1 MATIR
6 KEFTVQ
12 VAADE
17 VWAAFR
23 DVGAIHTRLARGFVT
38 DCRLQGTLRTVTFA
52 NGLVAKERIVT
63 IDDDAHRLV
72 YSVVEGKPTHHN
84 GSFEVIPEG
93 AGRSRVIWIADLLP
107 DDIAGAIG
115 QMMELGSQAMKTTL
129 DRSHDLD

>member
-12 VAADE
+12 ANADE

-23 DVGAIHTRLARGFVT
+23 DVGAIHTRLARDFVT
-38 DCRLQGTLRTVTFA
+38 DCQLDGTLRTVTFA

-63 IDDDAHRLV
+63 IDDAAHRLV

-84 GSFEVIPEG
+84 GSFEVIREG
-93 AGRSRVIWIADLLP
+93 ADRSHVIWIADLLP
-107 DDIAGAIG
+107 DEIAGAIG
-115 QMMELGSQAMKTTL
+115 QMMELGSHAMKKTL
-129 DRSHDLD
+129 DDAGS